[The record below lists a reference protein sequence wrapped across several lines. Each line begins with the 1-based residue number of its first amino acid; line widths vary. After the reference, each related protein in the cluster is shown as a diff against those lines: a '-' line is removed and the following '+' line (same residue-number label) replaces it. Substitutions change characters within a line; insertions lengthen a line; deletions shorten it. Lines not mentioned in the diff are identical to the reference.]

1 MAKGYNSFTGKLDYD
16 YWKNEFSKAG
26 DNKTKAQNVITNM
39 MKATTKGLGV
49 SDNDQ
54 KQVVKLL
61 DKYIERFGEDGIE
74 RVYNTW
80 DPSKNHINELELDDA
95 IAYWQALAKNPQIQF
110 SGASVPASPS
120 GMPAQSVNTPRDYS
134 HVPAYNFVSA
144 EPVVTNPYLNIK
156 PNTNSTGS
164 GSNIVNTPTNNTTTS
179 TATPT
184 VAEKPRVWSNAEAA
198 AHLGLDYDLDKTLSE
213 YNDATNT
220 YYDEALA
227 LQDRLRN
234 QYINNVGITATQ
246 AAEEYLDS
254 YKNVAQTAANKGAL
268 ATNLLSMYLNNAYD
282 MAQGDQAYVQT
293 ERALEQARQ
302 AELANNKQ
310 LANEVYNKQGTW
322 LSSWIANKNNADV
335 NAYKDAMDSYSSVYA
350 ANRKAIASQAADVA
364 TKYSGLINAA
374 ATNANTQSNSLA
386 NLYKLYEA
394 AMPNKQQAANSFWYD
409 MTGGVK

>member
-39 MKATTKGLGV
+39 MKTTTKGPGGV

-80 DPSKNHINELELDDA
+80 DPSKNHINALELDDA
-95 IAYWQALAKNPQIQF
+95 ITYWQTLAKNPGINF
-110 SGASVPASPS
+110 TGGSVEFTEVPKT
-120 GMPAQSVNTPRDYS
+120 GIT
-134 HVPAYNFVSA
+134 PAYNFVSA

-156 PNTNSTGS
+156 PNTNSIGS

-179 TATPT
+179 TVTPT

-322 LSSWIANKNNADV
+322 LSSWIANKNNSDV
-335 NAYKDAMDSYSSVYA
+335 NAYKDAMDAYSSVYA